1 MSFPRIWVIPGNRPG
16 DDAQV
21 FALAEELG
29 LPFETRKLVF
39 NWRWWLNGKYM
50 GASAISVQK
59 DLRERTLVPPWPDLI
74 ILVGRRVVPIAC
86 WIQKQSGGRTRLVHV
101 GHPRVAPD
109 TFDLVFTTRQYRTP
123 TGPSMRLQPLAMS
136 RYREPTRPTAEE
148 GAWLQSLPRPHLLLM
163 LGGET
168 RHWQLRPSYA
178 ADVALRLARRAEIEG
193 GSLIVAGSARTP
205 EDVVDE
211 IEHRLD
217 EARSEWR
224 VVRNDFPRF
233 PVLLQD
239 ADLLF
244 PTADSI
250 SMISECVIVQKPVGL
265 VPVEMKWVGKLA
277 LGRKVDETSPK
288 RDLRR
293 FWEFVL
299 GEKLA
304 GTMEEPIVGKAA
316 NPVVAAAQEVRRLL
330 ESSFG
335 RLPA

>member
-1 MSFPRIWVIPGNRPG
+1 VSFPRIWVIPGNRPG

-21 FALAEELG
+21 FALAEELR

-50 GASAISVQK
+50 GASAISVRK

-74 ILVGRRVVPIAC
+74 IMVGRRGVPIAC

-101 GHPRVAPD
+101 GHPRVPPE
-109 TFDLVFTTRQYRTP
+109 TFDLVFTTRQYLTP
-123 TGPSMRLQPLAMS
+123 TGPSVRLQPLAMS
-136 RYREPTRPTAEE
+136 RYREPARPTPEE
-148 GAWLQSLPRPHLLLM
+148 QAWLQSLPRPHLLFM

-178 ADVALRLARRAEIEG
+178 AEIALRLARRAEGAG
-193 GSLIVAGSARTP
+193 GSLIVAGSARTR
-205 EDVVDE
+205 EEVVDE
-211 IEHRLD
+211 IERRLE

-224 VVRNDFPRF
+224 VVRNDFPHF
-233 PVLLQD
+233 QVLLQD

-250 SMISECVIVQKPVGL
+250 SMISECVIVQKPVGI
-265 VPVEMKWVGKLA
+265 VPVEMNRVGKLS
-277 LGRKVDETSPK
+277 LGREVDESSPK

-293 FWEFVL
+293 FWNFVL

-316 NPVVAAAQEVRRLL
+316 NPVVAAAQEVRGLL

-335 RLPA
+335 ELPA